1 MEERNRRRFKFNVVD
16 GIVLLIIIVGVILL
30 AVKLTGDRRGASTPA
45 ARIEYT
51 VLVRAVHPEVCE
63 NIMGYKRANAQLM
76 AGGNLLDGYVTDIT
90 STPHVVYE
98 GEKEQ
103 GALVGVETGENAR
116 MDMVF
121 TIQAGVEDTVAYR
134 IGTQEVRIGKSHIV
148 KTTDFELEG
157 YSTTILSRETIQ

>member
-16 GIVLLIIIVGVILL
+16 GIVLLIIVVGVILL
-30 AVKLTGDRRGASTPA
+30 AVKLTGERRSAAPT

-51 VLVRAVHPEVCE
+51 VLVRAVHPQVCE
-63 NIMGYKRANAQLM
+63 NIMGYKKANAQLM
-76 AGGNLLDGYVTDIT
+76 ASGNLLDGYVTDIT
-90 STPHVVYE
+90 YTPHVVYE

-103 GALVGVETGENAR
+103 GALVGVESGENAR
-116 MDMVF
+116 MDMIF